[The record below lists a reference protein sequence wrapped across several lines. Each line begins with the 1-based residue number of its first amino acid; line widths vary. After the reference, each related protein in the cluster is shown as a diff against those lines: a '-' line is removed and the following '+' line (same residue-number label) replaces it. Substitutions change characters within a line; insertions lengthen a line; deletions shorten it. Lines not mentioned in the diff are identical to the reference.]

1 MICGVC
7 FMHKVFDFDTAELLV
22 TDRFGN
28 PGRDSTQAQ
37 PRVLAAGDPSY
48 PSELRSMLGILHR
61 MVDGSFYPT
70 GKPEP
75 SLKLAVDYLDQLAS
89 TLP

>member
-1 MICGVC
+1 VICGVC

-28 PGRDSTQAQ
+28 PGCDSTQAQ
-37 PRVLAAGDPSY
+37 PRVLAADDPSY
-48 PSELRSMLGILHR
+48 PSEFKSMLGILHR
-61 MVDGSFYPT
+61 MVDGSYYPT

-75 SLKLAVDYLDQLAS
+75 SLKPAVFYLDQLAS